1 MMATFNLTVEKVRS
15 IAKKTKKTHISRTIR
30 SCQRMKIR
38 KLSKLLPP
46 IHVLSEEMDQFKKK
60 KISIISPIPENTSAK
75 WYDWLFI
82 FNNYFISWC
91 N

>member
-60 KISIISPIPENTSAK
+60 KISIICPIPENTSAK

>member
-46 IHVLSEEMDQFKKK
+46 IHVSSEEMDQFKKK

-82 FNNYFISWC
+82 FNNCFISWC

>member
-15 IAKKTKKTHISRTIR
+15 IAKKTKKTNISRTIR

-46 IHVLSEEMDQFKKK
+46 IHVLSEEMELKKK
-60 KISIISPIPENTSAK
+60 K
-75 WYDWLFI
+75 LV
-82 FNNYFISWC
+82 
-91 N
+91 